1 MNLTMPFWFF
11 MSFITF
17 EDPVWCL
24 MVVVEGEYIDKLEEV
39 KEKVDDIVWVARW
52 PLAPEVVFLF
62 LSEKYPETIFSKD
75 KRSTLDP
82 AMV

>member
-1 MNLTMPFWFF
+1 M
-11 MSFITF
+11 
-17 EDPVWCL
+17 WCL
-24 MVVVEGEYIDKLEEV
+24 LVVVEGEYIEKLDEV
-39 KEKVDDIVWVARW
+39 MKKVDEIGTDFGEI
-52 PLAPEVVFLF
+52 PEAVFLF